1 MRRVGPQPPDP
12 DWDRLDFRGLN
23 GTRHAWGYINP
34 TDEMIVTND
43 GDVYVKV
50 TKEQVKISKQEGV
63 RISLPWKL
71 RELFRVT
78 FRWVSIIKELYV
90 LDEVPQSDV
99 IYEDKIINFVN
110 SLKDDTGE
118 DSK

>member
-1 MRRVGPQPPDP
+1 MRRVGPQPADP

-50 TKEQVKISKQEGV
+50 TKEQVKISKDEGV
-63 RISLPWKL
+63 RISLPWKV

-90 LDEVPQSDV
+90 IDESSSSEISD
-99 IYEDKIINFVN
+99 EDMIRQMIKSIKK
-110 SLKDDTGE
+110 S
-118 DSK
+118 

>member
-43 GDVYVKV
+43 GEVYVKV
-50 TKEQVKISKQEGV
+50 TREQVKISKQEGV
-63 RISLPWKL
+63 KISLPWKI
-71 RELFRVT
+71 RELFRVR

-90 LDEVPQSDV
+90 IDESSSSEISD
-99 IYEDKIINFVN
+99 EDMIRQMIKSIKK
-110 SLKDDTGE
+110 S
-118 DSK
+118 

>member
-50 TKEQVKISKQEGV
+50 TREQVKISKDEGV

-71 RELFRVT
+71 RELFRAT

-90 LDEVPQSDV
+90 LDESSSSEISD
-99 IYEDKIINFVN
+99 EDMIRQMIKSIKK
-110 SLKDDTGE
+110 S
-118 DSK
+118 

>member
-43 GDVYVKV
+43 GEVYVKV
-50 TKEQVKISKQEGV
+50 SKEQVKISKDEGV

-78 FRWVSIIKELYV
+78 FRWVSIIKQLYV
-90 LDEVPQSDV
+90 LDDCSEGGKLNP
-99 IYEDKIINFVN
+99 DKIKEMVERI
-110 SLKDDTGE
+110 KDHT
-118 DSK
+118 

>member
-43 GDVYVKV
+43 GEVYVKV
-50 TKEQVKISKQEGV
+50 SKEQVKMSKGDGIKV
-63 RISLPWKL
+63 SLPWKL

-78 FRWVSIIKELYV
+78 FRWVSIIKQLYV
-90 LDEVPQSDV
+90 LDDGPQNDDSDR
-99 IYEDKIINFVN
+99 DKIKALVN
-110 SLKDDTGE
+110 SLKEITE
-118 DSK
+118 

>member
-50 TKEQVKISKQEGV
+50 TREQVKISKDEGV

-90 LDEVPQSDV
+90 IDESSSCEISD
-99 IYEDKIINFVN
+99 EDMIRQMIKSIKK
-110 SLKDDTGE
+110 S
-118 DSK
+118 

>member
-12 DWDRLDFRGLN
+12 DWDRLEFRGLN

-50 TKEQVKISKQEGV
+50 TKEQVKISKEEGV
-63 RISLPWKL
+63 MISLPWKL

-90 LDEVPQSDV
+90 FDEKSSIEISDEDV
-99 IYEDKIINFVN
+99 IRKMIN
-110 SLKDDTGE
+110 SIKK
-118 DSK
+118 S